1 MIFLMRFIQIFFP
14 VLLIAIPHFLYK
26 KRYKFMIR
34 FYRSM
39 VDSPAIRKGYIT
51 ALSVTTLLFSY
62 TFFKTD
68 GASLW
73 LLPSLL
79 YSLLLLCYSFTD
91 ATLSW
96 LHDDLVLLGLT
107 LALLMFC
114 LILPELYTLCVSLG
128 TTMLAAMFYP
138 SRRIRRM
145 AKVPEPFS
153 RFHGTE
159 AEIMDNYY

>member
-14 VLLIAIPHFLYK
+14 VLLIVIPHFLYK

-39 VDSPAIRKGYIT
+39 VYSPAIRKGYIT